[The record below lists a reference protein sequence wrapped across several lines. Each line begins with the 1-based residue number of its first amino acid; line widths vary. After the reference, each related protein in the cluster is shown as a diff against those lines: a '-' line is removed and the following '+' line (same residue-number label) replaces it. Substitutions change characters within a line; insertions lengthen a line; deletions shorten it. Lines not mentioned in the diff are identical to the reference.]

1 MFDYQRN
8 DIVKLT
14 DTKFDELKENL
25 WFSDNTFV
33 IKEVNDNMVLLKE
46 LDRPVSL
53 SDVLPM
59 SISRKHAE
67 HIYYDPV
74 IAASLTR
81 PDDEIPAYISD
92 LSYFMDHFERVL
104 TADGST
110 LRTQVEKHKYKYVH
124 ELQHWLREQFGTD
137 DLMVQHKIITMGE
150 MMFRNIWNLRGSL
163 LEAGVSSYQFLYEMA
178 NMLYL
183 RWMAFFDE
191 KGTAIWNELEQ
202 TTGDELL
209 NQYQRAIQ
217 EINQSTRIYSASV
230 LEKAICEVAK
240 CVKKENI
247 AELFDLML
255 QENSKTKTGGAINN
269 STPQVLTQIIVDVLQ
284 PKTGEYW
291 HDPAAGYSGF
301 LVEIDKYLRKN
312 NSNYQGLTDV
322 ERAFQITEALSGMEI
337 QKEIARI
344 GFCNTRFHGLRCKVL
359 NGDSLS
365 YKDNKQYDGIICEPP
380 MPLSLLTERSKI
392 NRQTAFVELI
402 LDQLKIQPGSRA
414 AILLPESFLT
424 KSSAEYSN
432 ARRRLFGNIDVHTI
446 LRLPKGIYPNN
457 SLSMCVLFIKRSFV
471 NESKVLVYDMQ
482 KQILKPEQL
491 QRIATYKDFIKTY
504 RSRLL
509 DNRSQFYSLDELRKD
524 AFAINFGVEDNNK
537 KLNIETPSFYLVEAN
552 KIVKDIRGL
561 LSQMEKEING

>member
-1 MFDYQRN
+1 M
-8 DIVKLT
+8 
-14 DTKFDELKENL
+14 
-25 WFSDNTFV
+25 
-33 IKEVNDNMVLLKE
+33 
-46 LDRPVSL
+46 
-53 SDVLPM
+53 
-59 SISRKHAE
+59 
-67 HIYYDPV
+67 
-74 IAASLTR
+74 
-81 PDDEIPAYISD
+81 
-92 LSYFMDHFERVL
+92 
-104 TADGST
+104 
-110 LRTQVEKHKYKYVH
+110 
-124 ELQHWLREQFGTD
+124 
-137 DLMVQHKIITMGE
+137 
-150 MMFRNIWNLRGSL
+150 
-163 LEAGVSSYQFLYEMA
+163 
-178 NMLYL
+178 
-183 RWMAFFDE
+183 
-191 KGTAIWNELEQ
+191 
-202 TTGDELL
+202 
-209 NQYQRAIQ
+209 
-217 EINQSTRIYSASV
+217 
-230 LEKAICEVAK
+230 AK

-359 NGDSLS
+359 NGDSLL

-482 KQILKPEQL
+482 KQIMKPEQL
-491 QRIATYKDFIKTY
+491 QRIATYKISSRHIVAGFWIK
-504 RSRLL
+504 
-509 DNRSQFYSLDELRKD
+509 
-524 AFAINFGVEDNNK
+524 
-537 KLNIETPSFYLVEAN
+537 
-552 KIVKDIRGL
+552 GL
-561 LSQMEKEING
+561 SSILWTN